1 MVERRI
7 SPKGRKVR
15 ETSAADRLIR
25 EVATSI
31 VGLIREGKTERDL
44 GLARPWVP
52 PQNIIY
58 GNRYSGVN
66 AISLTAQARARGQND
81 CRFLTLRS
89 LGKLKDREGNTAC
102 LKEGAKPYLVMTPRR
117 GQGRPLAP
125 DEDPS
130 AYPEKNLE
138 VKEDGKLW
146 LKGKLYFA
154 SVRVYSV
161 ADTTAD
167 VPPLRVQRSTVFL
180 ENSFLDRAIAA
191 CGARVVHDSPD
202 GAYYSKREDAIHMPP
217 RESYDNPA
225 IYYAT
230 LCHEFFHWT
239 GARGREDRVLG
250 GGFGEDEYAREELRA
265 ELFAAFATVAFGLE
279 GALPKCAGYIGAW
292 NKCLRSNPGDILAM
306 ASQAQRVASAIL
318 DLAEGVKPKLPW
330 LVGRDFSTVPAP
342 LREAH
347 EKGLDL
353 DDMWRRQM
361 GLVEEGEERGEQ
373 AEKCEKAGKAEKGEK
388 GEKVV
393 KSQKVFVEEGPCS
406 AENEDEGFSPVP

>member
-1 MVERRI
+1 M
-7 SPKGRKVR
+7 
-15 ETSAADRLIR
+15 
-25 EVATSI
+25 
-31 VGLIREGKTERDL
+31 
-44 GLARPWVP
+44 P

-89 LGKLKDREGNTAC
+89 LGKLKDREGNTAR

-191 CGARVVHDSPD
+191 CGARVAHDSPD

-342 LREAH
+342 LREAR

>member
-1 MVERRI
+1 MAERRI
-7 SPKGRKVR
+7 SPKARKAR

-31 VGLIREGKTERDL
+31 VSLIREGKTERDL

-89 LGKLKDREGNTAC
+89 LGKLRDREGNTAR

-180 ENSFLDRAIAA
+180 ENSFLDRA
-191 CGARVVHDSPD
+191 
-202 GAYYSKREDAIHMPP
+202 YYSKREDAIHMPP

-239 GARGREDRVLG
+239 GARGRENRVLG

-342 LREAH
+342 LREAR

-388 GEKVV
+388 VV

-406 AENEDEGFSPVP
+406 AENEDEGFSPAP